1 VHSFHYRDGRLFC
14 EEVDVAT
21 AAEKFGTPLYLYS
34 ASTILDHYQRLD
46 DALSGLDHLICYAV
60 KANSNRA
67 ILRLL
72 REAGTGFDIVS
83 GGELFRA
90 LKAGADPMKCT
101 FAGVGKSRE
110 EIEYALDQG
119 VYSFNVESEAELDY
133 INKIASGKNQRA
145 PIALRV
151 NPDVEANTHQ
161 YISTGRSENKFG
173 IALERAAKV
182 YERARRMPGVTIRG
196 VQMHIGSQITE
207 AAPFVAAIEKIA
219 PLVSELKSKY
229 RIQFFSVGGGLGIVY
244 ESSIASGEKEWWTQQ
259 KVPSPQSSPKPTPAP
274 SLPLA
279 RASLPAGEKGRGEA
293 LSIQEYVDAI
303 LPPLTRLGLRI
314 LLEPGRLLVGNAGIL
329 LTRVRYIK
337 QTAQK
342 RFAIIDAGMNDLIRP
357 ALYGSYHEIVPVEKT
372 MPSPSA
378 FTSLRRDRRSSPSG
392 RGGREA
398 PGEGRINK
406 IDIVGP
412 VCESGDFFA
421 QDREMPPLQAGD
433 LLAVMSV
440 GAYGFV
446 MASNYNSRPLPA
458 EALVQGSKV
467 ALIRKHQSFEDLV
480 RDEVEC

>member
-1 VHSFHYRDGRLFC
+1 MHSFHYRDGRLFC
-14 EEVDVAT
+14 EEVDVAVT
-21 AAEKFGTPLYLYS
+21 AEKFGTPLYLYS
-34 ASTILDHYQRLD
+34 AGTVLDHYRRLD
-46 DALSGLDHLICYAV
+46 EALGNLDHLICYAV

-72 REAGTGFDIVS
+72 RNAGAGFDIVS

-90 LKAGADPMKCT
+90 LKAGANPAKCT

-110 EIEYALDQG
+110 EIEYALEQG

-133 INKIASGKNQRA
+133 INEIASAKNQRA

-151 NPDVEANTHQ
+151 NPDVEAQTHQ

-173 IALERAAKV
+173 IALERGAKV
-182 YERARRMPGVTIRG
+182 YERASKMPAVTIRG

-229 RIQFFSVGGGLGIVY
+229 GIQFFSIGGGLGIVY
-244 ESSIASGEKEWWTQQ
+244 ESSIASGEEAWWT
-259 KVPSPQSSPKPTPAP
+259 KRTMPSPQSSP
-274 SLPLA
+274 S
-279 RASLPAGEKGRGEA
+279 GRGGSAAPDGGGMSSRNESKRA
-293 LSIQEYVDAI
+293 LSIQEYANAI
-303 LPPLTRLGLRI
+303 LLPLTRLGLLI

-337 QTAQK
+337 ETAEK
-342 RFAIIDAGMNDLIRP
+342 KFAIIDAGMNDLIRP
-357 ALYGSYHEIVPVEKT
+357 ALYGSYHEIVPVERLGET
-372 MPSPSA
+372 GSVPSKVRKDDTEVFPPS
-378 FTSLRRDRRSSPSG
+378 T
-392 RGGREA
+392 
-398 PGEGRINK
+398 GEK
-406 IDIVGP
+406 MDIVGP

-421 QDREMPPLQAGD
+421 QDREVPELRAGD
-433 LLAVMSV
+433 LLAVMSA

-458 EALVQGSKV
+458 EALVRGDKV
-467 ALIRKHQSFEDLV
+467 ALIRKRQAIDDLV
-480 RDEVEC
+480 HDEVDPIW